1 MDNAEICQVLKKS
14 EFLKGLAEE
23 EVIKVSKICRV
34 ANYKAGTYVFHQ
46 GEFCQN
52 LYIIVEGYVFL
63 ERTMDIGKHKGHV
76 VIDALG
82 RGRSLGCWSSL
93 LGQTH
98 TLMSSA
104 NCQKATTMLV
114 LNGLQL
120 RDMMMKQSD
129 FGFNILE
136 RLCFLLRDR
145 IKAAY
150 GALDKI

>member
-23 EVIKVSKICRV
+23 EIIKVSKICRV
-34 ANYKAGTYVFHQ
+34 ADYEAGTYIFHQ

-52 LYIIVEGYVFL
+52 LFIIVEGYVFL
-63 ERTMDIGKHKGHV
+63 ERTMDMDKRKGYV

-82 RGRSLGCWSSL
+82 SGRSLGCWSTL
-93 LGQTH
+93 LSQTH
-98 TLMSSA
+98 VLMSSA
-104 NCQKATTMLV
+104 NCQKATKMLV
-114 LNGLQL
+114 LNGNQL